1 MKGGEREREREGK
14 KVIKRERRGKEMER
28 DTFFPKGRWSLPL
41 PRIRIL
47 VRENEKEKSWIIPNV
62 RSRLSVVKHYKAVIC
77 EMNKY
82 FEINYIKFLRRGSS
96 AIFFPFSERKE
107 SRRIHTNNKIYIYI
121 FFHEYFKISNIISS
135 SILKKNIQRL
145 TNQDGEITKIIRK
158 KAGIK
163 KNEKKEGKEG
173 RGGRRNREKK

>member
-96 AIFFPFSERKE
+96 VIFFPFPREKNRE
-107 SRRIHTNNKIYIYI
+107 EYIRIIKYIYI
-121 FFHEYFKISNIISS
+121 HIFSRIFQNTNLEYYLLFD
-135 SILKKNIQRL
+135 L
-145 TNQDGEITKIIRK
+145 
-158 KAGIK
+158 
-163 KNEKKEGKEG
+163 EKKYPET
-173 RGGRRNREKK
+173 N

>member
-1 MKGGEREREREGK
+1 
-14 KVIKRERRGKEMER
+14 MER

-96 AIFFPFSERKE
+96 AIFFLFPREKNRE
-107 SRRIHTNNKIYIYI
+107 EYIRIIKYIYTY
-121 FFHEYFKISNIISS
+121 FFTNISKFR
-135 SILKKNIQRL
+135 ILSLLRS
-145 TNQDGEITKIIRK
+145 
-158 KAGIK
+158 
-163 KNEKKEGKEG
+163 
-173 RGGRRNREKK
+173 